1 MKPPARQIGQ
11 SEEVNLLWK
20 ISQKL
25 SWLIDKVCCMLP
37 PVTTTSTTTI
47 LEPF

>member
-1 MKPPARQIGQ
+1 MKAYTREIGQ

-25 SWLIDKVCCMLP
+25 SWMINRLCC
-37 PVTTTSTTTI
+37 TTTTTTTI
-47 LEPF
+47 MGE